1 MTFKLRDYQK
11 EAVDGLYN
19 YWAGKAGDNPLIVAP
34 TGSGKTAII
43 AQIIKDAMSFPGTRV
58 LVVTHV
64 KELLEQG
71 ADGLLKLYPDA
82 DFGMYSAGLKQKVL
96 DRPITFA
103 GIQSVWQ
110 RAFDIVPA
118 PDLVVIDE
126 AHLLPKNTETRYNRF
141 IADLKTCNP
150 MVKVVGLTATPYRLD
165 SGYLHKGDGAI
176 FDGIAHDI
184 PVEML
189 MDQGYLSPV
198 ISKGGIN
205 QIDLTNVKKRG
216 GEFIE
221 SDLATAASD
230 PELVRKTVE
239 EIVELSVDRKSWLV
253 FSSGVNHAYM
263 LKAEFETHDIDVG
276 VVTGSDSSAV
286 REKTI
291 SDFKSG
297 DLRCLINVNVLT
309 TGFDHPEVDLV
320 ALIRATASTGL
331 YVQMVG
337 RGTRIADGKEDCLIL
352 DFGANVERHGF
363 IDKVKPKDKSLKT
376 EEGEAP
382 VKTCEKCQTM
392 CHAACLQ
399 CPECG
404 HEFPPPA
411 LNHNANS
418 YSGAMLSSQVVA
430 EWYYVDSVAYARHKK
445 EGKPDSL
452 KVTYYAG
459 LMSVSEWLC
468 PDHGGYAASRYT
480 ARKELL
486 NSDAD
491 STDDALN
498 DCHFWNEPS
507 RIKVKPSGHDPRYQ
521 EIVQFDYTQVERNNE
536 TKTKNFGS
544 YADLSLEDIPF

>member
-1 MTFKLRDYQK
+1 MAFELRDYQK

-43 AQIIKDAMSFPGTRV
+43 AQIIKDAMGFPGTRV

-64 KELLEQG
+64 KELLKQG

-103 GIQSVWQ
+103 GIQSIWE

-118 PDLVVIDE
+118 PDLVLIDE

-150 MVKVVGLTATPYRLD
+150 DVKVVGLTATPYRLD
-165 SGYLHKGDGAI
+165 SGYLHKGKGAI
-176 FDGIAHDI
+176 FDGIAHEI

-189 MDQGYLSPV
+189 MEQGYLSPV
-198 ISKGGIN
+198 ISKGGVK
-205 QIDLTNVKKRG
+205 QIDLTNVGKRG

-230 PELVRKTVE
+230 PELVTSTVE
-239 EIVELSVDRKSWLV
+239 EIIRLGANRKSWLV
-253 FSSGVNHAYM
+253 FSSGVSHANM
-263 LKAEFETHDIDVG
+263 LADEFDRQGVIAG
-276 VVTGSDSSAV
+276 VVVGADGSSF
-286 REKTI
+286 RETTI
-291 SDFKSG
+291 SEFKSG

-309 TGFDHPEVDLV
+309 TGFDHPEVDMCCLV
-320 ALIRATASTGL
+320 RATASAGL

-337 RGTRIADGKEDCLIL
+337 RGTRIAEGKTDCLIL
-352 DFGANVERHGF
+352 DYGQNVQRHGLL
-363 IDKVKPKDKSLKT
+363 DQVKPKDKMT
-376 EEGEAP
+376 GGDGEAP
-382 VKTCEKCQTM
+382 AKQCSECQM
-392 CHAACLQ
+392 MVHAASKI
-399 CPECG
+399 CPNCG
-404 HEFPPPA
+404 FQFPAPM
-411 LNHNANS
+411 LNHSSNS
-418 YSGAMLSSQVVA
+418 YKGAMLSSQVVA
-430 EWYYVDSVAYARHKK
+430 EWVDVDSVMYGRHKK
-445 EGKPDSL
+445 EGKPDSI

-468 PDHGGYAASRYT
+468 PDHGGYAESRYR
-480 ARKELL
+480 ARKATLK
-486 NSDAD
+486 SKA
-491 STDDALN
+491 STTDDALN
-498 DCHFWNEPS
+498 ECHFWVQPS
-507 RIKVKPSGHDPRYQ
+507 KIKVKPSGHDPRFQ

-536 TKTKNFGS
+536 TKTQGFGG

>member
-1 MTFKLRDYQK
+1 MTFELRDYQR
-11 EAVDGLYN
+11 ESIDGLYN
-19 YWAGKAGDNPLIVAP
+19 YWASKAGDNPLIVAP

-43 AQIIKDAMSFPGTRV
+43 AQIIKDAMGFPGTRV

-64 KELLEQG
+64 KELLKQG

-103 GIQSVWQ
+103 GIQSIWE

-118 PDLVVIDE
+118 PDLVLIDE

-150 MVKVVGLTATPYRLD
+150 DVKVVGLTATPYRLD
-165 SGYLHKGDGAI
+165 SGYLHKGKGAI
-176 FDGIAHDI
+176 FDGIAHEI

-189 MDQGYLSPV
+189 MEQGYLSPV
-198 ISKGGIN
+198 ISKGGVK
-205 QIDLTNVKKRG
+205 QIDLTNVGKRG

-230 PELVRKTVE
+230 PELVTSTVE
-239 EIVELSVDRKSWLV
+239 EIIRLGANRKSWLV
-253 FSSGVNHAYM
+253 FSSGVSHANM
-263 LKAEFETHDIDVG
+263 LADEFDRQGVIAG
-276 VVTGSDSSAV
+276 VVVGADGSSF
-286 REKTI
+286 RETTI
-291 SDFKSG
+291 SEFKSG

-309 TGFDHPEVDLV
+309 TGFDHPEVDMCCLV
-320 ALIRATASTGL
+320 RATASAGL

-337 RGTRIADGKEDCLIL
+337 RGTRIAEGKTDCLIL
-352 DFGANVERHGF
+352 DYGQNVQRHGLL
-363 IDKVKPKDKSLKT
+363 DQVKPKDKMT
-376 EEGEAP
+376 GGDGEAP
-382 VKTCEKCQTM
+382 AKQCSECQM
-392 CHAACLQ
+392 MVHAASKI
-399 CPECG
+399 CPNCG
-404 HEFPPPA
+404 FQFPAPM
-411 LNHNANS
+411 LNHSSNS
-418 YSGAMLSSQVVA
+418 YKGAMLSSQVVA
-430 EWYYVDSVAYARHKK
+430 EWVDVDSVMYGRHKK
-445 EGKPDSL
+445 EGKPDSI

-480 ARKELL
+480 ARKATLK
-486 NSDAD
+486 SDA
-491 STDDALN
+491 STTDDAL
-498 DCHFWNEPS
+498 DECHFWVQPS
-507 RIKVKPSGHDPRYQ
+507 KIKVKPSGHDPRYQ

-536 TKTKNFGS
+536 TKTQGFGG